1 MYCCFWEEQKKKT
14 KPEINKNNSNNK
26 NHIKQEKTQTKE
38 KSPVISRHIYLN
50 VDNKRKLTS
59 NIPYKLLLTAP
70 CWSSAHHRG
79 CLVPLLTS
87 TSLPCLGEHKL
98 PEQKYSILCTSRP
111 MLKNCVVGDP
121 RTSTTSPQPQ
131 LFLCCFSSQNFSTPC
146 CVEGVA
152 TAAWPSLGGEPC
164 TVLSLLLRKW
174 PCARFGSFFC
184 PVGNRQHLKTSVGTG
199 E

>member
-1 MYCCFWEEQKKKT
+1 MYCCFWEEEKKT
-14 KPEINKNNSNNK
+14 KPEINKNNNNK
-26 NHIKQEKTQTKE
+26 NHTKQKKTQTKE

-70 CWSSAHHRG
+70 CWSSAHHRS

-98 PEQKYSILCTSRP
+98 PEQKYNILCTSRP

-131 LFLCCFSSQNFSTPC
+131 LFLSK
-146 CVEGVA
+146 
-152 TAAWPSLGGEPC
+152 L
-164 TVLSLLLRKW
+164 LHSLLCGRGGDGCVAITW
-174 PCARFGSFFC
+174 WRAMHC
-184 PVGNRQHLKTSVGTG
+184 PLFVAEEMTLCPIWLIFLSSW
-199 E
+199 